1 MIRTILSAAVLGAC
15 LASAPAHAGGSVS
28 LSYQPTN
35 PHDAHMLQTGLRLY
49 ALAEGIK
56 SGRIKQ
62 KGFGNAAGLAQ
73 NGRGNLGIVHQE
85 GRGHEGTVTQ
95 NGDGNA
101 YGLFQFGRGTS
112 GHVVQNGNYQSGA
125 TFQYGW

>member
-1 MIRTILSAAVLGAC
+1 MIRTILSAAVLGTC

-35 PHDAHMLQTGLRLY
+35 RQDAHMLQTGLRLY
-49 ALAEGIK
+49 ALAEGIR
-56 SGRIKQ
+56 SGSIRQ

>member
-1 MIRTILSAAVLGAC
+1 MIRAILSTAVLGAC
-15 LASAPAHAGGSVS
+15 LASAPAYAGGSVS
-28 LSYQPTN
+28 LSFQPVN
-35 PHDAHMLQTGLRLY
+35 PPDAHMLQTGLRLY

-62 KGFGNAAGLAQ
+62 KGFGNVAGLAQ

-85 GRGHEGTVTQ
+85 GGGHEGTIRQ

-112 GHVVQNGNYQSGA
+112 GRVVQNGDHQAGA

>member
-1 MIRTILSAAVLGAC
+1 MMRTILSGAVLGTC
-15 LASAPAHAGGSVS
+15 LAAAPAFAGGSMS
-28 LSYQPTN
+28 LSLHPAN
-35 PHDAHMLQTGLRLY
+35 PQDARMLQTGLRLY
-49 ALAEGIK
+49 ALAEGVK

-85 GRGHEGTVTQ
+85 GRGHDGTLRQ
-95 NGDGNA
+95 NGDRNA

-112 GHVVQNGNYQSGA
+112 GHVVQNGDRQAGA